1 MWRAPRAVV
10 LSATHPEPPFMP
22 AQCTAAEAV
31 EKGSGTHHLCLLG
44 RCSASCFPH
53 MPQPA
58 ARTASDESSIFRS
71 KGSLHLPLHET
82 G

>member
-31 EKGSGTHHLCLLG
+31 EKE
-44 RCSASCFPH
+44 ASVPVMQGFELIS
-53 MPQPA
+53 
-58 ARTASDESSIFRS
+58 R
-71 KGSLHLPLHET
+71 L
-82 G
+82 